1 MNQVYKLVLS
11 RNFSNQHIDYI
22 FSSNVN
28 NRYTKFATSVLI
40 KVSLIMNVCTS
51 VTYNFAH
58 LKNVVQKGRDT
69 DFLFQTR
76 LTLDRITLLNSYKIA
91 ASTHKP
97 NISIIECGND
107 DKISFNASVIFS
119 RKTAPYSTP
128 TIICVDTILIAYI

>member
-1 MNQVYKLVLS
+1 INKS
-11 RNFSNQHIDYI
+11 NKNFTTY
-22 FSSNVN
+22 F
-28 NRYTKFATSVLI
+28 TKKAAIIINGSKI
-40 KVSLIMNVCTS
+40 
-51 VTYNFAH
+51 VTYTFAP

-69 DFLFQTR
+69 DFLFQRR